1 MSYLVRDYFM
11 ILACKVQNYY
21 SVSSVMNNLG
31 LHQAFMLKNAMQFYV
46 PTSIFAIVFIEILEN
61 ENINSF

>member
-1 MSYLVRDYFM
+1 M
-11 ILACKVQNYY
+11 ILACEVQSYY

-31 LHQAFMLKNAMQFYV
+31 LYQAFMLKNAMQFYV
-46 PTSIFAIVFIEILEN
+46 PISIFAIFFMEILEN